1 MSKQLAPIERVSW
14 NIVRVLGLNPG
25 PFTLQGTN
33 TYIIGNGQRRLLVDT
48 GDGAQ
53 TEYFDLLRQC
63 LGSSRIDRILL
74 THWHADHIGGVGRL
88 LSTPEIVAPNCL
100 VYKNHNPNTDSNG
113 DVMTMLSEAQSK
125 GCLRDITDGQ
135 EFKIDGDELR
145 LKAIFTPGHADDH
158 MVFTI
163 EGEEIKDQPNGNTV
177 NGPLLI
183 TGDLIL
189 GQGTTI
195 VYDLQLYMRSLGKVL
210 ELAPAALLPGHGP
223 IISSGAVG
231 GKSNAVCAIEWY
243 IEHRKMRER
252 QVIDVLSQ
260 TPTRAN
266 GGWRLDEVTS
276 AIYTDI
282 TDPKII
288 VAARHNTLL
297 HLKKLLA
304 GGIVK
309 RLEDKDSSGEH
320 TELWVLIGNKI

>member
-88 LSTPEIVAPNCL
+88 LN
-100 VYKNHNPNTDSNG
+100 
-113 DVMTMLSEAQSK
+113 VMAMLSEAQSK

-252 QVIDVLSQ
+252 QIIDVLSQ

-266 GGWRLDEVTS
+266 GGWRLDEVAS

-288 VAARHNTLL
+288 VAAHHNTLL